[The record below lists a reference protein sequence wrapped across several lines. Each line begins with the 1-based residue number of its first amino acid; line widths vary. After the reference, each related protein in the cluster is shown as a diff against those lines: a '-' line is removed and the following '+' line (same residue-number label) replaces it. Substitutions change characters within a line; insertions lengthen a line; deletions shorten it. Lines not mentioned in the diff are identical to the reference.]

1 MILAARDPENCIS
14 DTIKFGVQEDRVAN
28 VGKGSNDIM
37 SFLLGWSGREATST
51 CRCNVVVVVVIV
63 GSSSSSSTV
72 VLLLLLLSPLPT
84 DATRS
89 SPYMPNTGR
98 SYFPVQLAEMSFRS
112 MVMNGLLVDNVDDDD
127 CDIVEEEEDDIDP
140 TRKFVHTISWTV
152 IVNNPS
158 VNCSAG
164 NDILSCHNQQT
175 NAL

>member
-1 MILAARDPENCIS
+1 MIFAAKDPENCTS

-28 VGKGSNDIM
+28 VGKGNNDIM
-37 SFLLGWSGREATST
+37 SFLFGWSGREAMST
-51 CRCNVVVVVVIV
+51 CRCKVVVVVVVVAI
-63 GSSSSSSTV
+63 
-72 VLLLLLLSPLPT
+72 VLLLLSSPLPT

-112 MVMNGLLVDNVDDDD
+112 MVMNGGLLVDNVDDADDD
-127 CDIVEEEEDDIDP
+127 CDIVEEEEEDVIDP